1 MLYSTKHTLKAFTFI
16 SPPIPCEP
24 TSFSKAVKNQDWR
37 DAMTIEVDALMKNH
51 TWTLCPRPSHKRV
64 LRNRWVYKLKQKSE
78 GSIERYKA
86 HLVVKGFEQQGGIDY
101 IETFSPVIKPA
112 TIRLV
117 LALAVHYNWTLHQLD
132 VSNAFLHGF
141 LEEEVFMEQP
151 QGFVDSSKPD
161 YVCKLHKSLYGLK
174 QAPRAWFHR
183 LSNVLLDLG
192 FVGSTVDTSLF
203 IFHQHSVHILF
214 LIYVDDIIVTSNQP
228 MAISALIVQL
238 QREFAIKDLGPLS
251 YFLGMQAYRTSNGL
265 HLTQSKYIVD
275 LLHRANMVGAKPYNS
290 PCISGSKLSKFDGDP
305 LPDPSLYRHLVGA
318 LQYCTL
324 TRPDIAFSVNQLC
337 QFLHA
342 PTTQHFTAAKRVLRY
357 LKSTITHG
365 LHYTKGSL
373 QLNVFCDSDWAGSP
387 DDR

>member
-1 MLYSTKHTLKAFTFI
+1 LVAPTFIPSSPTNVHDSTTTENSPPISSTPTSTPIQPVSPSATSLEPSQLEFASLQSVPSVQPPALDDLSTSSTAIQHVSPPIEPSHQMITRSRTGSLKPKQFPDFQMLYSTKHPLKAFTSI
-16 SPPIPCEP
+16 SPHIPCEP
-24 TSFSKAVKNQDWR
+24 TSFSKAVQNQDWR

-64 LRNRWVYKLKQKSE
+64 LRNRWVYKLKQKSD

-86 HLVVKGFEQQGGIDY
+86 RLVVKGFEQQGGIDY
-101 IETFSPVIKPA
+101 TETFSLVIKPA

-117 LALAVHYNWTLHQLD
+117 LAVSVYYNWMLCQLD
-132 VSNAFLHGF
+132 VSNTSLHGF

-228 MAISALIVQL
+228 MAIFALIV
-238 QREFAIKDLGPLS
+238 
-251 YFLGMQAYRTSNGL
+251 
-265 HLTQSKYIVD
+265 
-275 LLHRANMVGAKPYNS
+275 
-290 PCISGSKLSKFDGDP
+290 
-305 LPDPSLYRHLVGA
+305 
-318 LQYCTL
+318 
-324 TRPDIAFSVNQLC
+324 
-337 QFLHA
+337 
-342 PTTQHFTAAKRVLRY
+342 
-357 LKSTITHG
+357 
-365 LHYTKGSL
+365 
-373 QLNVFCDSDWAGSP
+373 
-387 DDR
+387 